1 MEARMNRFKIW
12 VAGASTAL
20 VLATGTAPARAG
32 ASFDFLFSM
41 DQVGD
46 DHQYFLNLAVG
57 NYGYG
62 RAVLEPVLP
71 RLRYVEVDL
80 PVVLFLANESGRGV
94 DSIVALRARGMPWS
108 AVFVELGVPLDVLFA
123 GIDQDP
129 GPPYG
134 RAWGHWRNNPRGVR
148 LDDGEVASLVEVQIG
163 SRLAGVRPGELA
175 RGRGGDVAAYV
186 AERKG
191 RPYRP
196 GNSGHDKGKEKHRP
210 HDHLGH

>member
-1 MEARMNRFKIW
+1 MASRSSQIRRNRSVAIARAAFMEARMNRFKIW

-32 ASFDFLFSM
+32 ASFDFLFSR

-46 DHQYFLNLAVG
+46 DHQYFLNLAFG

-148 LDDGEVASLVEVQIG
+148 
-163 SRLAGVRPGELA
+163 PGELA